1 MYRKSWMACNRK
13 NSSPDRSVVHG
24 LSIVYVKDQMDHSS
38 IQGTVQ
44 TYGRLIPGADVSFV
58 DRLGENS
65 KTNAHAEL

>member
-44 TYGRLIPGADVSFV
+44 TYGHAFGERAPKVRETLIAILLLSF
-58 DRLGENS
+58 E
-65 KTNAHAEL
+65 